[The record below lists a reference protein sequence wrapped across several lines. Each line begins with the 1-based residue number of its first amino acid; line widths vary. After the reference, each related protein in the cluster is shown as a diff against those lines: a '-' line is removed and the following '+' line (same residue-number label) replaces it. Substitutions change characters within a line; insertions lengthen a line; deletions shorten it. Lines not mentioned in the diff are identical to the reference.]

1 MQALLEHSVQCYH
14 PLPSDLCSHCI
25 RTLSQPSPYPQSRV
39 SKTTILLD
47 QTCPSDVE
55 EEVKKAFSMPVLQ
68 EVKVNMNITSAEPPL
83 EAIKPFLPL
92 FLDVEPKRAQAHG
105 QTQMG

>member
-1 MQALLEHSVQCYH
+1 M
-14 PLPSDLCSHCI
+14 
-25 RTLSQPSPYPQSRV
+25 
-39 SKTTILLD
+39 SKITILLD
-47 QTCPSDVE
+47 QTHPSDVE

-92 FLDVEPKRAQAHG
+92 FLDIYEGWMNFKECFLPAFKFALQLVF
-105 QTQMG
+105 